1 MDRGTI
7 APLRSRSSPA
17 PGFLAKSFAMMIR
30 NVKLNLH
37 GFVEDRCFCSVSFSV
52 TMANNSMLVRLHEP
66 SENSTCGRFFPWSP
80 FP

>member
-1 MDRGTI
+1 
-7 APLRSRSSPA
+7 
-17 PGFLAKSFAMMIR
+17 MMIR

-52 TMANNSMLVRLHEP
+52 TMANNSVLVRLHEP